1 MGIVDGFLGVREQCP
16 HLFLRLHIV
25 LAALVTHTVLIRHLL
40 AGLDTQQNVVSCRI
54 LCQNVMNIVGC
65 HQIHGKLPAHAHQAL
80 VYHFLGG
87 NSVVLQLQKEVAF
100 SKDLF
105 IMPCRP
111 AGLLVHAPGQIALHL
126 ARQAGTEGNDA
137 LMVGFQHLII
147 HTGLII
153 KAVHKSL
160 GHDFHKVVVS
170 GIIFRQQ
177 NQMIVAVLAIGVFPF
192 KAGTGRHIN
201 LAADDGLDAHFPCR
215 TVKVNDAIH
224 NAMVGDGHAVH
235 AKLFGPRRQL
245 FDLTGTVQ
253 QTVLCMDVQMC
264 KCHCLLLYIL
274 IKTGRKYHFHPAAS
288 DK

>member
-1 MGIVDGFLGVREQCP
+1 MNEIPYDQEVIHIPHVVDYAQLVRKAFLQGSIIIWVTLRHAILAQLIQIAPGIVSLRHLVLRQLCHAKLDLNVAALRDLMGVIDGFLGVWKQRP

-126 ARQAGTEGNDA
+126 ARQAGA
-137 LMVGFQHLII
+137 
-147 HTGLII
+147 
-153 KAVHKSL
+153 
-160 GHDFHKVVVS
+160 
-170 GIIFRQQ
+170 
-177 NQMIVAVLAIGVFPF
+177 
-192 KAGTGRHIN
+192 
-201 LAADDGLDAHFPCR
+201 
-215 TVKVNDAIH
+215 
-224 NAMVGDGHAVH
+224 
-235 AKLFGPRRQL
+235 
-245 FDLTGTVQ
+245 
-253 QTVLCMDVQMC
+253 
-264 KCHCLLLYIL
+264 
-274 IKTGRKYHFHPAAS
+274 
-288 DK
+288 